1 MGAGIC
7 GCCGDSLLEKRQVQ
21 PEDNNEQSVFGADRR
36 SSKVAPMSVLAT
48 DDARIDARLIKALNA
63 EILPFVKQH
72 CTGIYEAAFHNFS
85 HLAKDCPVGAF
96 CPKLPAALL
105 QLLKAELATNIA
117 RAKKKRVA
125 ASAIRSF
132 EASRN
137 ITHQRILKFFRQML
151 TDPYE
156 RHIYD
161 GLLAE
166 HAAVERTRLSRAKAR
181 GQELPADDVVLAGL
195 TKVLGPSL
203 KLTQSLREVELTDT
217 ILRSAIRHLRAM
229 FVPKPPKSLLD
240 SFQRHLI
247 LCELLSTERA
257 YVETLENL
265 RIYRDKALEMV
276 RLQRGSATAAQQAD
290 QGGSTGDVGEN
301 GTNGGDANAVFT
313 KAHVDEMFREV
324 EQLYLLNT
332 TFLRD
337 VEEAMASWA
346 LDGSSRIGKLLNDFS
361 RPFRMCV
368 TVHSLLVFCSL
379 IRPD

>member
-1 MGAGIC
+1 MC

-21 PEDNNEQSVFGADRR
+21 PEDDEQSAFGPDRR
-36 SSKVAPMSVLAT
+36 SSKVAPMSVLAAE
-48 DDARIDARLIKALNA
+48 DDRIDARLIKALNM

-105 QLLKAELATNIA
+105 KLLKAELATNIA

-137 ITHQRILKFFRQML
+137 ITHQRILKFFRHML

-156 RHIYD
+156 RHIHD

-166 HAAVERTRLSRAKAR
+166 HAAVERTRLNRAKAR
-181 GQELPADDVVLAGL
+181 GQELPPSDVVLAGL

-217 ILRSAIRHLRAM
+217 ILRSAIRHLRTM
-229 FVPKPPKSLLD
+229 YTPKPPKTLLD
-240 SFQRHLI
+240 SLQRHLI

-276 RLQRGSATAAQQAD
+276 RLQRGSAPAQQAE
-290 QGGSTGDVGEN
+290 QGSSSSGDASGSGAN
-301 GTNGGDANAVFT
+301 NGGDANGVFT
-313 KAHVDEMFREV
+313 KVHVDEMFREV

-337 VEEAMASWA
+337 VEEAMAGWS

-368 TVHSLLVFCSL
+368 T
-379 IRPD
+379 D